1 MEIMAYMQIGK
12 VMLKT
17 KAILKTME
25 KLFATTMA
33 IFVFLL
39 AESQNPNSILY
50 TTSYQNCKSASQH
63 IYLFNKHYSINT
75 NSLFIYLLGI

>member
-1 MEIMAYMQIGK
+1 MLVWETNLATKKRLKKKKLYFLKK

-17 KAILKTME
+17 KATLKTME

-39 AESQNPNSILY
+39 AQSQNPNSILY
-50 TTSYQNCKSASQH
+50 TTSY
-63 IYLFNKHYSINT
+63 
-75 NSLFIYLLGI
+75 